1 MATTPPMTSMTSQG
15 RRLFTG
21 TDTSGELPVEYRF
34 RPARNG
40 NRHLVVVFANFD
52 APQDYGWSN
61 GVLDNLRA
69 NVLWIRDRFD
79 GHNSYYLCGNGDF
92 AVERS
97 VLATVDRFLDA
108 LGLTRDGCTL
118 LGSSKGASAAL
129 HYGLAY
135 GFKNIVAAAPQFSIG
150 TYVREVHPRTARA
163 MMGDDFGEGD
173 VRELDARLPDLV
185 GAELHRGANIYL
197 LSSPADAQYASQI
210 RPHLLHFDG
219 YDNFNF
225 IFTDSPFVPDHTRV
239 AGRNVP
245 VIIGILNL
253 LIDGIAPRI
262 GFVRNGYEDPAA
274 DRTALDAHL
283 EATAAPGTWVSPPVV
298 TTLASGETVNFMGTA
313 REAVTVQF
321 WENGRYVGKTGV
333 GADGTWAWKRDTAW
347 PTGRHTLRTFATN
360 AHGVESERTTVTFTT
375 EAVDAHV

>member
-1 MATTPPMTSMTSQG
+1 MATMH
-15 RRLFTG
+15 TG

-79 GHNSYYLCGNGDF
+79 GHNSYYLSREGDRG
-92 AVERS
+92 VERS
-97 VLATVDRFLDA
+97 VAATIDRFLDV
-108 LGLTRDGCTL
+108 LGLTHDDCTL

-129 HYGLAY
+129 YFGLAY
-135 GFKNIVAAAPQFSIG
+135 GFRNIVAAAPQFSIG
-150 TYVREVHPRTARA
+150 TYVQQVHPTTARS
-163 MMGDDFGEGD
+163 MMGDAFGD
-173 VRELDARLPDLV
+173 DAVRALDASLPELV
-185 GAELHRGANIYL
+185 RAKRNTGANIYL
-197 LSSPADAQYASQI
+197 FSSPSDAQYASQV
-210 RPHLLHFDG
+210 RPHLLEFDG

-225 IFTDSPFVPDHTRV
+225 VFTDSPFVPDHTRV

-245 VIIGILNL
+245 VIMGIVNL

-274 DRTALDAHL
+274 DRTALDTHL
-283 EATAAPGTWVSPPVV
+283 EATAAPGTWVAAPVV
-298 TTLASGETVNFMGTA
+298 ESPADTGHFAGTA
-313 REAVTVQF
+313 RGAVTVQF
-321 WENGRYVGKTGV
+321 WENGRYVGRTGV
-333 GADGTWAWKRDTAW
+333 GADGSWAWTRDTAW
-347 PTGRHTLRTFATN
+347 PTGRHTLRIFATN
-360 AHGVESERTTVTFTT
+360 AHDVESARTTVTFTT
-375 EAVDAHV
+375 EPAYAHA